1 MSIKAKRSEKG
12 VREEQ
17 KEEKERKRADVVES
31 ITEVMIRKQ
40 QNDGERTPRAFFLK
54 NSVLLQRLPT
64 SSANKGTT
72 SNVRY
77 KQRNCRMQL
86 YL

>member
-17 KEEKERKRADVVES
+17 KEEKEQKRADVVES

-40 QNDGERTPRAFFLK
+40 QNDGERTPRAFF
-54 NSVLLQRLPT
+54 S
-64 SSANKGTT
+64 
-72 SNVRY
+72 
-77 KQRNCRMQL
+77 
-86 YL
+86 